1 MRNAIKW
8 YKTTLNAN
16 PSYFFDEI
24 DFFFRFDCD
33 SEGVIC
39 VDELKF
45 ILSNLPVK
53 VSTQEIE
60 EMIKAADIDGDGKI
74 DFQEF
79 RKMIG
84 Q

>member
-1 MRNAIKW
+1 MIQN
-8 YKTTLNAN
+8 
-16 PSYFFDEI
+16 YFKCKSFLFFRWI
-24 DFFFRFDCD
+24 DFFRFDCD

>member
-1 MRNAIKW
+1 MIQN
-8 YKTTLNAN
+8 
-16 PSYFFDEI
+16 YFKCKSFLFFRWNW
-24 DFFFRFDCD
+24 FFFRFDCD

>member
-1 MRNAIKW
+1 MTFVYLIV
-8 YKTTLNAN
+8 L
-16 PSYFFDEI
+16 S
-24 DFFFRFDCD
+24 RFDCD

-53 VSTQEIE
+53 VTNQEIE
-60 EMIKAADIDGDGKI
+60 EMVSAGDLDGDGKI
-74 DFQEF
+74 SFQEF

>member
-1 MRNAIKW
+1 
-8 YKTTLNAN
+8 
-16 PSYFFDEI
+16 
-24 DFFFRFDCD
+24 
-33 SEGVIC
+33 

-53 VSTQEIE
+53 VPTQEIE

>member
-16 PSYFFDEI
+16 PSYFFHDI
-24 DFFFRFDCD
+24 DFFRFDCD